1 MSNQRP
7 GKTHR
12 AAASDNTNDMRM
24 RNFFRECQQ
33 LFTALDRDDVADFC
47 ETIMEEYNE
56 GRQLPTHPK
65 DIQRLFGL

>member
-47 ETIMEEYNE
+47 ETIMEEYNQ
-56 GRQLPTHPK
+56 GRQLPSHPK

>member
-47 ETIMEEYNE
+47 ETIMEEYNA

>member
-12 AAASDNTNDMRM
+12 AAASDNTNDMCM

-47 ETIMEEYNE
+47 ETIMEEYNG

>member
-12 AAASDNTNDMRM
+12 AAASDSTNDMRM
-24 RNFFRECQQ
+24 RNFFRTCAQ
-33 LFTALDRDDVADFC
+33 LFEDDNPDVAEFC
-47 ETIMEEYNE
+47 ETIMLEYNE
-56 GRQLPTHPK
+56 GRQLPTNPK

>member
-47 ETIMEEYNE
+47 ETIMEEYNQ
-56 GRQLPTHPK
+56 GRQLPTHPR
-65 DIQRLFGL
+65 DIQRLFGV